1 VKRRKSGFTLIE
13 LLVVIAIIAI
23 LAAILFPVFA
33 RAREKSRAATCQSN
47 LKQIGLGLAMYAQ
60 DWDDYLYPAARSGNW
75 KDMLVDCNTGKGYV
89 PDGVWRCPSDPDPT
103 AWQKI
108 NYSYAISYYALFD
121 TPPWTSIWG
130 GGFSS
135 ETAVVLDCINSIG
148 AVYPNTPAR
157 VSDRHSE
164 GANILFKDGHVKW
177 MRYTS
182 IPGYRYHKFWG
193 CDKNIVPEGGLKY
206 WPEYN

>member
-1 VKRRKSGFTLIE
+1 MKRRKSGFTLIE

-103 AWQKI
+103 AWRKI

-135 ETAVVLDCINSIG
+135 ETATVSILLAQFILIRRQGYPIVTARERIFSSRMAMSSGCVIPAYLDIAITSSG
-148 AVYPNTPAR
+148 AVTKISFPRA
-157 VSDRHSE
+157 V
-164 GANILFKDGHVKW
+164 
-177 MRYTS
+177 
-182 IPGYRYHKFWG
+182 
-193 CDKNIVPEGGLKY
+193 
-206 WPEYN
+206 